1 MGLVPMSRIV
11 HLELTI
17 GRPVFVLEQV
27 DAQRGPVLPS
37 ASAVQPEPVSP
48 ELVLIDPELARRERA
63 RLEEKAYLA
72 SVLERP
78 VLTPPVAPEPAP
90 AVLDV
95 HNASTWRDWRE
106 AASFA
111 KRRLV
116 PAVLLCSLL
125 GNGFLVAELVARRGE
140 EAAQVA
146 VRMVT
151 LTQSVASAPSSAVLR
166 SVPNMPAA
174 VRPSTA
180 TATTVGPTTK
190 RIVESKVVA
199 LILSAPAQ
207 KLPRDFIDPTT
218 GLVKNNV
225 HVVCNKRKQRSFL
238 CAIRLPSQNAG
249 KALYVRYRTRQD
261 GRGVFRWY
269 GYKRS

>member
-1 MGLVPMSRIV
+1 
-11 HLELTI
+11 
-17 GRPVFVLEQV
+17 VL
-27 DAQRGPVLPS
+27 
-37 ASAVQPEPVSP
+37 PEPVSP
-48 ELVLIDPELARRERA
+48 ELVLIHPELARRERA
-63 RLEEKAYLA
+63 RLEEKAYLE

-78 VLTPPVAPEPAP
+78 LVTPPPERELAP

-95 HNASTWRDWRE
+95 PPAPTWRDWRD

-140 EAAQVA
+140 QAAQVA

-151 LTQSVASAPSSAVLR
+151 LTEGVATAPSSAVSR
-166 SVPNMPAA
+166 TAPNTPAPI
-174 VRPSTA
+174 RPSTA
-180 TATTVGPTTK
+180 EPTTAGPTTK
-190 RIVESKVVA
+190 RIVEGKVVA

-225 HVVCNKRKQRSFL
+225 HVVCKKRKQRSFL
-238 CAIRLPSQNAG
+238 CAVRLPSQTAG
-249 KALYVRYRTRQD
+249 RALYVRYRTRDD